1 MISQLR
7 NTNNVKKQYLSDK
20 ISHPEKIE
28 MDFVKTPMRN
38 KTTQKSQRKNK
49 LVMQKSEYFGGIQSL
64 LDAASILD
72 KAEIGKKCYQKSD
85 PYLRTQII
93 TYMGNKRKIIKH
105 IDDAIAIVKEE
116 LGVQEISTGDG
127 FSGSGIVSRLLKIH
141 SHSLH
146 VNDISG
152 YSETLNKCY
161 LASPS
166 EELQEEI
173 KNKIQEANI
182 IATEK
187 NCGRSWI
194 SKHWS
199 PKSDK
204 IEPGERAYYTHENG
218 RRIDVVRNYIDTLPE
233 RIQPFILAPLLV
245 ASSVNNNTNGQF
257 SAYFKDEQGIGSFG
271 GKKQYCLSRI
281 TKNINIETPIFCDK
295 KCDVNITKMDTNKWA
310 TELPELDLV
319 YYDPPYN
326 KHAYSVYY
334 FMLDIINNWD
344 LYADIPDT
352 NRGQPKNWI
361 KSQYNSFTNAKQT
374 LLQLISNTRSKYI
387 LLSYNSCG
395 IIPINELDISLQQFG
410 HVRKIPIE
418 HKTYNR
424 LKGIGNYKRKDQK
437 EKNEEFLWLIRK
449 I

>member
-1 MISQLR
+1 
-7 NTNNVKKQYLSDK
+7 
-20 ISHPEKIE
+20 
-28 MDFVKTPMRN
+28 
-38 KTTQKSQRKNK
+38 
-49 LVMQKSEYFGGIQSL
+49 MQKSEYYGGIQNL
-64 LDAASILD
+64 LRAASILD
-72 KAEIGKKCYQKSD
+72 RVEKGGSRRMSDD
-85 PYLRTQII
+85 PYMKTQII

-105 IDDAIAIVKEE
+105 IDDAIAIVKKE
-116 LGVQEISTGDG
+116 LGVQEISAGDG
-127 FSGSGIVSRLLKIH
+127 FSGSGIVSRLLKKH
-141 SHSLH
+141 SHSLYA
-146 VNDISG
+146 NDISG

-161 LASPS
+161 LASPN

-173 KNKIQEANI
+173 KKQIQQANI
-182 IATEK
+182 IAEEK
-187 NCGRSWI
+187 NHGRSWI
-194 SKHWS
+194 SRHWA

-218 RRIDVVRNYIDTLPE
+218 LRIDVVRNYIDTLPE
-233 RIQPFILAPLLV
+233 RIKPFILAPLLV
-245 ASSVNNNTNGQF
+245 ASSINTNTNGQF
-257 SAYFKDEQGIGSFG
+257 SSYFKDEQGIGSFG
-271 GKKQYCLSRI
+271 GKKKACLSRI
-281 TKNINIETPIFCDK
+281 TKPIKIQTPIFCHKD
-295 KCDVNITKMDTNKWA
+295 CDVNVTKMDTNKWV

-334 FMLDIINNWD
+334 FMLDVINNWD

-352 NRGQPKNWI
+352 NRGQPKKWI
-361 KSQYNSFTNAKQT
+361 KSPYNSFTKAKQA
-374 LLQLISNTRSKYI
+374 LLQLISNTKSKYI

-395 IIPINELDISLQQFG
+395 IIPINELDVSLQQFG

-424 LKGIGNYKRKDQK
+424 LKGMVDYKRKEEK